1 MRVLLISNV
10 FPPKTST
17 RAIQVFRL
25 ASGLAEL
32 GPEVH
37 VLTRG
42 LRTSRG
48 AYPFELHALA
58 PPATDPPGRGPRAPR
73 LRHVQVAWS
82 RLRARRRWIRD
93 VARFAE
99 PHLAGLGFHV
109 VLSFSNPFENHQAA
123 RSVLRTLGHP
133 RWLAYWSDPWPST
146 LQCGP
151 YRRSSVLAPLLY
163 EPLARRTLREAHAS
177 LFPSH
182 VLRRHFESRLVVD
195 LRERSHILPHIG
207 TRSAAGTVAE
217 VDRGWITHLG
227 TLDRER
233 VHPNLV
239 SAVLR
244 TAEALGPERFRGL
257 RLIGKVGRGLHRVVE
272 ALGAHRAV
280 RVEPRVPPNEVAG
293 VVGSSH
299 ALLVVEAPMDRS
311 VYSPSKFAEY
321 ALSRRPILTVSP
333 RDSALRDTV
342 RRLGGS
348 PRVAFCEYDEDEI
361 YRALCTI
368 FGAAGRP
375 EGRIG
380 PDGTEE
386 ALSDHYSGARICSDL
401 KDFMETT
408 VEHA

>member
-10 FPPKTST
+10 FPPKTTT

-58 PPATDPPGRGPRAPR
+58 PPAADPPARGRRAPC
-73 LRHVQVAWS
+73 LRHVRVAWS

-99 PHLAGLGFHV
+99 SRLADLDFHV

-123 RSVLRTLGHP
+123 LAALRTLGHP

-182 VLRRHFESRLVVD
+182 VLRRHFESRLGVD
-195 LRERSHILPHIG
+195 LQERSHILPHIG
-207 TRSAAGTVAE
+207 TRPVTGCVAE
-217 VDRGWITHLG
+217 DDRGWISHLG

-233 VHPNLV
+233 VHPDLV

-244 TAEALGPERFRGL
+244 AAEALGPKRFRGL
-257 RLIGKVGRGLHRVVE
+257 RLIGKVGPELHRVVE
-272 ALGAHRAV
+272 ELGAHRAV
-280 RVEPRVPPNEVAG
+280 RIEPRIPPEEVAG
-293 VVGSSH
+293 VVRSSH

-321 ALSRRPILTVSP
+321 ALSRRPILSVSP
-333 RDSALRDTV
+333 QDSALRDTV

-348 PRVAFCEYDEDEI
+348 PRVVFCEYDEEAI
-361 YRALCTI
+361 YRALWTI
-368 FGAAGRP
+368 FGAPGRP
-375 EGRIG
+375 KAEIG
-380 PDGTEE
+380 PDRTEQ
-386 ALSDHYSGARICSDL
+386 ALSDHYSGTRICSEL
-401 KDFMETT
+401 KSFMETT